1 MKENTN
7 RIEILKKLN
16 YNFSESLNS
25 VEQNKKKIQKLQGQ
39 LKSVNKNTQF
49 KHKESQS
56 LIRI

>member
-7 RIEILKKLN
+7 RIEILEKLN
-16 YNFSESLNS
+16 YDFSESLNS
-25 VEQNKKKIQKLQGQ
+25 AEQNKKKIQKLQGQ

-49 KHKESQS
+49 KHKESQN